1 MPNTKTT
8 KLLTITEADRLKVAK
23 DIIIEQ
29 RLKAKSRASY
39 ELYGIAY
46 GGIRRLR
53 IERIDD
59 APTSGDFAPLITK
72 SRIRELAEKWCMVV
86 EFRGAWKSDDEAKVV
101 AYETEARAKENE

>member
-8 KLLTITEADRLKVAK
+8 KLLTITEADRLKAAK

-29 RLKAKSRASY
+29 RLKAKCRASY

-46 GGIRRLR
+46 GKNRLKV
-53 IERIDD
+53 ELIDD

-86 EFRGAWKSDDEAKVV
+86 EFRGAWKTDEEAKVV

>member
-29 RLKAKSRASY
+29 RLKATSRASY

-46 GGIRRLR
+46 AKNRLKV
-53 IERIDD
+53 ELIDD

-72 SRIRELAEKWCMVV
+72 TRIRELAEKWCMVV
-86 EFRGAWKSDDEAKVV
+86 EFRGAWKTDDEAKVV

>member
-8 KLLTITEADRLKVAK
+8 RLLTITEADRLQVAK

-29 RLKAKSRASY
+29 RLKAKDRASY
-39 ELYGIAY
+39 ELYGIRY
-46 GGIRRLR
+46 GNNRLKV
-53 IERIDD
+53 ELIDD